1 MRFRLFIAAAALILL
16 GLGAGASTVQAKPT
30 VGAPRTLDTEVGEQK
45 GIRLLSDDARGRHWV
60 WLRQP
65 SRRIVVAHVPQRLP
79 ENEEAVNGLPGRTGV
94 YVTGRRVGTTTG
106 LLGYVSRDGSRL
118 LKTVLLRIVVG

>member
-1 MRFRLFIAAAALILL
+1 
-16 GLGAGASTVQAKPT
+16 VQAKPT
-30 VGAPRTLDTEVGEQK
+30 VGAPRTLDTAVGEQK
-45 GIRLLSDDARGRHWV
+45 GIRLLSDDARGRHWI

-118 LKTVLLRIVVG
+118 LKTVLLRIVVQ